1 MRQAYLAIFVLSV
14 SISIQSAV
22 FPPFVQAVGYEVAT
36 VGFLVSIFSVFSL
49 VSRLPAG
56 ALLSG
61 RVATPAA
68 AGATILLAL
77 TTAAYGLAQDLPLLT
92 LVRAASGLAYGVI
105 GTLNMA
111 VLMGAIERREQR
123 AAATGWYL
131 GWLAAGNAVGGFLC
145 GWLADAVGYQATF
158 FVSAAVL
165 ILALPLVVTRQPP
178 AVSAPKGAGAAAGR
192 TPWTWMFQLPLL
204 VAGLQAFNVNAL
216 SQLIWTFYMLY
227 GLEIGLTLSLLGLHR
242 GAYSTTSMFA
252 RPLVGQLTRWV
263 SYSSMATWGLILT
276 AAITL
281 LVPVLSGF
289 LPLLVLN
296 IVLGGLRAG
305 ALVGSMVS
313 AVEYAGEDPRK
324 RGMAAGL
331 YSFATDGA
339 NVLTPLIGGL
349 LAERIGLATIFWAMP
364 VGLIALYLGLLAV
377 SAWHA
382 RRSQPCSA
390 ANPAATARIR
400 AIYRNSRSQ
409 PC

>member
-14 SISIQSAV
+14 SISIQSAD
-22 FPPFVQAVGYEVAT
+22 FPPFAQAVGYEVAT
-36 VGFLVSIFSVFSL
+36 VGFLVSVFSVFSL

-61 RVATPAA
+61 RVAPVAA

-77 TTAAYGLAQDLPLLT
+77 STAGYAVVHDLPLLT
-92 LVRAASGLAYGVI
+92 VMRATCGLAYGVVS
-105 GTLNMA
+105 TLNMA

-145 GWLADAVGYQATF
+145 GWLADAIGYQATF
-158 FVSAAVL
+158 LVGALVL
-165 ILALPLVVTRQPP
+165 ILALPLVAARPP
-178 AVSAPKGAGAAAGR
+178 VAVADASRRSGVVR
-192 TPWTWMFQLPLL
+192 ERLPWTWMFQLPLL
-204 VAGLQAFNVNAL
+204 VSGLQAFNVNAL

-242 GAYSTTSMFA
+242 GAYSTMSMVA
-252 RPLVGQLTRWV
+252 RPLVGHLTRWV
-263 SYSSMATWGLILT
+263 SYSAMATWGLVLT
-276 AAITL
+276 AALTL
-281 LVPVLSGF
+281 LVPVLAGF

-296 IVLGGLRAG
+296 SVLGGLRAG
-305 ALVGSMVS
+305 ALVGSMVA

-324 RGMAAGL
+324 RGMAAGM

-339 NVLTPLIGGL
+339 NVLTPLVGGL
-349 LAERIGLATIFWAMP
+349 VAERIGLAATFWAMP
-364 VGLIALYLGLLAV
+364 LGLISLYLGLLAV

-382 RRSQPCSA
+382 
-390 ANPAATARIR
+390 
-400 AIYRNSRSQ
+400 SRGRGTLPS
-409 PC
+409 

>member
-1 MRQAYLAIFVLSV
+1 MRLATRPALTPVRQAYLAVFVLSV

-36 VGFLVSIFSVFSL
+36 VGFLVSMFSVFSL

-61 RVATPAA
+61 RVAPAA
-68 AGATILLAL
+68 AVGATVLLAL
-77 TTAAYGLAQDLPLLT
+77 STAGYALSQALPVLT
-92 LVRAASGLAYGVI
+92 AMRAISGLAYGVI

-111 VLMGAIERREQR
+111 VLMGAIEQREQR

-158 FVSAAVL
+158 LISGAVL
-165 ILALPLVVTRQPP
+165 LLALPLV
-178 AVSAPKGAGAAAGR
+178 AGR
-192 TPWTWMFQLPLL
+192 APGTAASGKATEKRGDGPRWTWMFQLPLL
-204 VAGLQAFNVNAL
+204 VSGLQAFNVNAL

-242 GAYSTTSMFA
+242 GAYSTTSMIA
-252 RPLVGQLTRWV
+252 RPVVAKLTQWV
-263 SYSSMATWGLILT
+263 SFSSLATWGLVLT

-281 LVPVLSGF
+281 LVPVLGSF
-289 LPLLVLN
+289 VPLLILN

-305 ALVGSMVS
+305 ALVGSMVA

-324 RGMAAGL
+324 RGMAAGM
-331 YSFATDGA
+331 YSFATDCA

-349 LAERIGLATIFWAMP
+349 VAERIGLALTFWAMP
-364 VGLIALYLGLLAV
+364 LALIAIYLALLAV
-377 SAWHA
+377 STWK
-382 RRSQPCSA
+382 
-390 ANPAATARIR
+390 ATRDR
-400 AIYRNSRSQ
+400 ALA
-409 PC
+409 

>member
-1 MRQAYLAIFVLSV
+1 VRLATRPLLTPVRQAYLAVFVLSV

-22 FPPFVQAVGYEVAT
+22 FPPFAQAIGYEVAT

-49 VSRLPAG
+49 VARLPAG
-56 ALLSG
+56 VLLSG
-61 RVATPAA
+61 RVAIPAA

-77 TTAAYGLAQDLPLLT
+77 TTAAYGVVPNLALLT
-92 LVRAASGLAYGVI
+92 LVRGASGLAYGVI

-145 GWLADAVGYQATF
+145 GWLADAAGYQATF
-158 FVSAAVL
+158 FFSAAVL

-178 AVSAPKGAGAAAGR
+178 AVSAPRGTGQAAGR
-192 TPWTWMFQLPLL
+192 TPWTWMLSLPLL

-276 AAITL
+276 AGITL
-281 LVPVLSGF
+281 LVPVLGSF

-313 AVEYAGEDPRK
+313 AVEYAGEDARK
-324 RGMAAGL
+324 RGLAAGM

-349 LAERIGLATIFWAMP
+349 VAERIGLAAIFWAMP
-364 VGLIALYLGLLAV
+364 IGLISLYLGLLAV
-377 SAWHA
+377 STWHA
-382 RRSQPCSA
+382 RRSE
-390 ANPAATARIR
+390 PAL
-400 AIYRNSRSQ
+400 SS
-409 PC
+409 